1 MRHILYSMAL
11 FAALSAVFSVLTTGA
26 AMAQTCPASPD
37 LIDDQ
42 TMLLQDLQNA
52 QDAGQAKLISGQLW
66 ALWSMAPNEQA
77 QSILDTGMTRFRA
90 YDYAG
95 AIKEFDRLVDYC
107 PAYAEGYNQ
116 RAFVNYL
123 RQDYDAALVDLD
135 RAIDLSPHHIGAVSG
150 RALTLMGLGRTDE
163 ARTAMLAAIAL
174 NPWLPERALVDPG
187 GPLAPL
193 GTDL

>member
-1 MRHILYSMAL
+1 MRHVLLPITLSVL
-11 FAALSAVFSVLTTGA
+11 ISGAALAE
-26 AMAQTCPASPD
+26 TCPASPD
-37 LIDDQ
+37 LSGDLPA
-42 TMLLQDLQNA
+42 LLLELQGA
-52 QDAGQAKLISGQLW
+52 QDAAQAKQISGRLW

-77 QSILDTGMTRFRA
+77 QSILDAGLTRFRS

-95 AIKEFDRLVDYC
+95 AVKEFDRLVAYC

-123 RQDYDAALVDLD
+123 RQDYDTALVDLD

-163 ARTAMLAAIAL
+163 ARSAMLAAIAL
-174 NPWLPERALVDPG
+174 NPWLPERSMVDPG

>member
-1 MRHILYSMAL
+1 MRMRHIFLPI
-11 FAALSAVFSVLTTGA
+11 ALSALISGA
-26 AMAQTCPASPD
+26 ALADTCPASADLNAD
-37 LIDDQ
+37 LIP
-42 TMLLQDLQNA
+42 LLQELQGA
-52 QDAGQAKLISGQLW
+52 QDAREAKQISGRLW

-77 QSILDTGMTRFRA
+77 QSILDAGLTRFRA

-95 AIKEFDRLVDYC
+95 AVQEFNRLVEYC

-123 RQDYDAALVDLD
+123 RQDYGAALVDLD

-163 ARTAMLAAIAL
+163 ARSAMLAAIAL

-187 GPLAPL
+187 GPLAPT